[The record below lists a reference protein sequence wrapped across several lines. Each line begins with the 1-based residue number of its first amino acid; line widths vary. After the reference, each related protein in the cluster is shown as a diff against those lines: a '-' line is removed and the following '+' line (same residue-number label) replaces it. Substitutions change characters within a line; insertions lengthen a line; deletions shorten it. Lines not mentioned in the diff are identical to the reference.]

1 MLSLTVTAF
10 GASISASASDNPAEG
25 EAVMV
30 DIVLNDNPGVQ
41 SLTVRVVYPS
51 DSLTLITA
59 INAGQFDNFNQNFDS
74 NGVVLTFSTN
84 AANDNSYYGTI
95 ASLLFEVKDA
105 SAGYALVT
113 VSCESAYNINNV
125 PVTVDGNTTIVVFSE
140 SAGDDI
146 DLGDDSNDDD
156 EEIIDEDEIINDE
169 PAVTTTA
176 TKKTEATTTTKKKTE
191 ATTTTKK
198 KTEATT
204 TTTKATTTES
214 TTTSVTTTSEVLTTP
229 EVTTTSEYIETEPT
243 FESEVSDIENIPDN
257 SLDTPDDS
265 TDAIVTGND
274 YSKRASGATV
284 VLAVSVLI
292 TTLLLA
298 GGIEVYKRFFAD
310 DDSQED

>member
-1 MLSLTVTAF
+1 MLSLTVTAL

-84 AANDNSYYGTI
+84 AANNNNISGTI
-95 ASLLFEVKDA
+95 ANLLFEVKDA

-113 VSCESAYNINNV
+113 VSCESAYNINNA
-125 PVTVDGNTTIVVFSE
+125 PVTVDGNTTIVVFAE

-176 TKKTEATTTTKKKTE
+176 TKKTE

-243 FESEVSDIENIPDN
+243 FESEVSDIESIPDD